1 MVKHVVVW
9 KLKETALG
17 NSREANVVLVREKL
31 EALRGRIPGM
41 VSLEVGVN
49 TNPREPSADVVLT
62 TVHESWQALE
72 VYQNHPEHKAAGE
85 FIGQVRETRAC
96 VDWEI

>member
-1 MVKHVVVW
+1 MVKHVVW
-9 KLKETALG
+9 KLKEAALG
-17 NSREANVVLVREKL
+17 NS
-31 EALRGRIPGM
+31 
-41 VSLEVGVN
+41 
-49 TNPREPSADVVLT
+49 REPSADVVLT

-96 VDWEI
+96 VDWEN